1 MYSFFVLGQIPGTSI
16 TISFS
21 AWLTLCL
28 LAATSYLWVHVHR
41 RKPAAQTSSP
51 TISTD

>member
-21 AWLTLCL
+21 MWLTLCL
-28 LAATSYLWVHVHR
+28 LAITTYLGIRVHR
-41 RKPAAQTSSP
+41 RKLADTPLP
-51 TISTD
+51 TIAND

>member
-16 TISFS
+16 TISFT

-28 LAATSYLWVHVHR
+28 LGGAGYLAVRVYR
-41 RKPAAQTSSP
+41 RRLDSQQPIP
-51 TISTD
+51 TISAE